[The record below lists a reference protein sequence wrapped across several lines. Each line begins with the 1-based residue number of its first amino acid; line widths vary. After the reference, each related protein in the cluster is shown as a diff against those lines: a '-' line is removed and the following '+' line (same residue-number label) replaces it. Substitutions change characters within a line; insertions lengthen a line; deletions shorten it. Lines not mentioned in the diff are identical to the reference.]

1 MSETLYGGI
10 AQTMLQ
16 AIDAGSFREGDRI
29 PSIRSLSQRLG
40 VSLNTVKE
48 AYSLLESQ
56 RYIEGRPQSG
66 FFVRRRALP
75 LPRSAVDFAESQ
87 DPTTM
92 SICRIMGPLQ
102 ERAESPGFLLSLA
115 NIDPTLLSEKRLTA
129 HMVEQTRISGP
140 RSLDY
145 LFLPGDLGLREE
157 IARIGVDAGIA
168 CGPDEILVTNGC
180 TEAFHLALQ
189 AVCKPGDLIALESPA
204 YMNFGL
210 LAQELGLRVL
220 EIPSDPQ
227 EGLNIDILRFALKHH
242 DIRAVLLV
250 TNFSNPSGALMPE
263 EAKRAL
269 VELLEEH
276 QVPLIEDDVFGDL
289 CYGYSR
295 PGTCKAWDRT
305 GNVIYC
311 SSFSKSLTA
320 GWRIG
325 WILGGKYKE
334 RIIQL
339 KSLFT
344 LTTSS
349 VTQKAIAAF
358 LREESYEKHLRRLR
372 AALARQMGC
381 LQETVANAFPAGTRT
396 SRPQGGVALWV
407 ELPQGVDA
415 MGLYHR
421 ALEAGI
427 GFTPGPAFSTS
438 GKFENYIRLC
448 AGFWNR
454 EIAEA
459 VERLGRMVG
468 ERIG

>member
-1 MSETLYGGI
+1 MI
-10 AQTMLQ
+10 
-16 AIDAGSFREGDRI
+16 
-29 PSIRSLSQRLG
+29 
-40 VSLNTVKE
+40 
-48 AYSLLESQ
+48 
-56 RYIEGRPQSG
+56 
-66 FFVRRRALP
+66 
-75 LPRSAVDFAESQ
+75 
-87 DPTTM
+87 
-92 SICRIMGPLQ
+92 
-102 ERAESPGFLLSLA
+102 
-115 NIDPTLLSEKRLTA
+115 
-129 HMVEQTRISGP
+129 
-140 RSLDY
+140 
-145 LFLPGDLGLREE
+145 
-157 IARIGVDAGIA
+157 
-168 CGPDEILVTNGC
+168 
-180 TEAFHLALQ
+180 
-189 AVCKPGDLIALESPA
+189 
-204 YMNFGL
+204 
-210 LAQELGLRVL
+210 
-220 EIPSDPQ
+220 
-227 EGLNIDILRFALKHH
+227 
-242 DIRAVLLV
+242 
-250 TNFSNPSGALMPE
+250 PE
-263 EAKRAL
+263 EGKRAL

-289 CYGYSR
+289 CYGFRR

-325 WILGGKYKE
+325 WVLGGKYKE

-372 AALARQMGC
+372 SHLARQMGC
-381 LQETVANAFPAGTRT
+381 LQETVANAFPSGTRT

-415 MGLYHR
+415 LELYHR

-459 VERLGRMVG
+459 VERLGSMVG
-468 ERIG
+468 TQGADSRAALRFSPTQRAPS